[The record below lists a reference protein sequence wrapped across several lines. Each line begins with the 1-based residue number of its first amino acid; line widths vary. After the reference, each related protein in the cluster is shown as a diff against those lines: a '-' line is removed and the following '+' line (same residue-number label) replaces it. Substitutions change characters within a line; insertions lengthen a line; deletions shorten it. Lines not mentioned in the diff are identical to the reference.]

1 MISSILDTFI
11 EIFGLEYFSFKYFL
25 NTLVTPEVVERP
37 LSLPRVKWE
46 DHVNIERNSTLVM
59 FSSPCKV
66 KASFKKSM
74 KKVASSMSSFVL
86 MSI

>member
-1 MISSILDTFI
+1 MMSSILYWI
-11 EIFGLEYFSFKYFL
+11 LSLKYLDLNISALKFFL
-25 NTLVTPEVVERP
+25 NTLLTLEVVERP

-74 KKVASSMSSFVL
+74 KKVASSMSSFV
-86 MSI
+86 

>member
-1 MISSILDTFI
+1 MMSSILYWI
-11 EIFGLEYFSFKYFL
+11 LSLKYLDLNISALNIFL

-74 KKVASSMSSFVL
+74 KKVASSMSSFV
-86 MSI
+86 